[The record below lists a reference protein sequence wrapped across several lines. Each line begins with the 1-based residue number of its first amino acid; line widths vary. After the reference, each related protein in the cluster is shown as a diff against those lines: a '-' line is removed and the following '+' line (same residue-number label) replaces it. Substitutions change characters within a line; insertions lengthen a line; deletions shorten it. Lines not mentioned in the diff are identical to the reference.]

1 VYFDSVS
8 LFAMTCL
15 IILAGSSVCEEV
27 DDGVDG
33 LGVAFVVVVLV
44 VVVVDVDG
52 LGAALGATVADSTG
66 RVW

>member
-27 DDGVDG
+27 DDGSQEDAG
-33 LGVAFVVVVLV
+33 Q
-44 VVVVDVDG
+44 
-52 LGAALGATVADSTG
+52 
-66 RVW
+66 